1 MKISHFNYFFIKY
14 VCLKGINIEVNADS
28 SASDIISVD
37 SKYSSVN
44 LFYKKYIVTIRE
56 FHL

>member
-1 MKISHFNYFFIKY
+1 MF
-14 VCLKGINIEVNADS
+14 KGINIEVNADS

-37 SKYSSVN
+37 AKYSSVN